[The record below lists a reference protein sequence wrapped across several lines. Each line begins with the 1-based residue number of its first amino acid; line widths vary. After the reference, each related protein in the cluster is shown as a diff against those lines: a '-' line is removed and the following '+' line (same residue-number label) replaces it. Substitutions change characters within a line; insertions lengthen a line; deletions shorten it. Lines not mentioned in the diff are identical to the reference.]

1 MTSPNDTPTPLPAC
15 CIPTADATVAERL
28 YCAYNAAGPDGL
40 RGLNHLGLPCPAW
53 SELPEQIRRRWDVV
67 AWRAM
72 SEVGTLTAVN
82 ARLARAV
89 RFAPEPEDRMES
101 PFGMNATVTRVWCKR
116 DPLWPQWYVCYRTDG
131 GTTGEMSLTAWS
143 SAPSETKWLAREAR
157 LLPRP
162 PDPVPEVDQLLSE
175 FVDVLHTPDDLE
187 PEDAARLTARIAE
200 LRASIVSLVMRHR
213 PNDG

>member
-72 SEVGTLTAVN
+72 AEVGTLTAVN
-82 ARLARAV
+82 ARLARAA
-89 RFAPEPEDRMES
+89 RYAPEPGDRREVRL
-101 PFGMNATVTRVWCKR
+101 GIRATATRVWYER
-116 DPLWPQWYVCYRTDG
+116 DARPQWKVDYKTDG
-131 GTTGEMSLTAWS
+131 GATGEMPLTVWS
-143 SAPSETKWLAREAR
+143 DAPPETKWLAREAR

-175 FVDVLHTPDDLE
+175 FVDVLHTPEDLE